1 MVALP
6 LVPIVIGG
14 AIKLAAP
21 HVAKFLVKHGFKK
34 ASQTAVKGKTK
45 IPKVSSKQAKDIVN
59 KNQQTR
65 LDRIKDNL
73 IKYPEAEHLTKG
85 YQELHR
91 LGKIKTDQLK
101 VFRKELEKRYGDKF
115 ANYSDD
121 QLTELSKHM
130 NKLLYKGPLATE
142 TAVTSKVGR
151 KALSQKAKKMNGG
164 SRNRKRGGRVGRPKG
179 VGKALRGYGKAMK
192 RGKH

>member
-1 MVALP
+1 MLFRLGKVVYEVSRSLFN
-6 LVPIVIGG
+6 
-14 AIKLAAP
+14 KLQKSGQIHKNTKEIRNP
-21 HVAKFLVKHGFKK
+21 
-34 ASQTAVKGKTK
+34 SQHQKD
-45 IPKVSSKQAKDIVN
+45 QARDFTLSINRNWKSL
-59 KNQQTR
+59 
-65 LDRIKDNL
+65 LDRRSKVLDKEGNL

-121 QLTELSKHM
+121 QLTELSKDM
-130 NKLLYKGPLATE
+130 NKLLYEGPLATE
-142 TAVTSKVGR
+142 TALTSKAGR

-179 VGKALRGYGKAMK
+179 VGAALRGYGKVMK
-192 RGKH
+192 